1 MIQENNRQ
9 LVKQNKGEWSEF
21 YALVKLL
28 ANGFVDL
35 ETATDPLR
43 KKTIVVSVRKNET
56 EFHINDG
63 MIRSVDKL
71 FVAAELS
78 NLADEIKKGILAI
91 KKNNSSLPIA
101 EYLSHQLGISVK
113 KQNSSMVADLYATM
127 YFEDRETKYDLS
139 IKSWLGGNPSFL
151 NASKK
156 STKITYSIKGNLSDS
171 FLTTLNQKKAT
182 DNLRK
187 IYENE
192 GYLEFHS
199 YANEKFLDGLYY
211 ATADGPQVLA
221 DLVVCGYLSGRDG
234 IDSHVKKELASIG
247 EYFQYFKQSRNLF
260 SAIRSK
266 AIYEQRIKVLL
277 FHFLMYQLQ
286 KGAPESNSLASDNYL
301 AVLSDGN
308 LLCIVGRERLEEK
321 LFSLCKMDSP
331 SASRHDYGYA
341 YQKEGT
347 WYIDLQPGIRLN
359 APS

>member
-1 MIQENNRQ
+1 MIQENNQ
-9 LVKQNKGEWSEF
+9 HLVKQNKGEWSEF
-21 YALVKLL
+21 YALIKLL

-35 ETATDPLR
+35 ETATDPVR
-43 KKTIVVSVRKNET
+43 KKTKVISVRKNET
-56 EFHINDG
+56 EFRIEGGVIHSGEKIFEATQ
-63 MIRSVDKL
+63 L
-71 FVAAELS
+71 F
-78 NLADEIKKGILAI
+78 NLADKIKKAILEIKK
-91 KKNNSSLPIA
+91 NDSSLPIA
-101 EYLSHQLGISVK
+101 ESLSHQLGISVK
-113 KQNSSMVADLYATM
+113 KQTSSMVADLYATM

-151 NASKK
+151 NASKN
-156 STKITYSIKGNLSDS
+156 STKITYKIKGNLPDS
-171 FLTTLNQKKAT
+171 FLSTINQKTAT
-182 DNLRK
+182 ANLRK

-192 GYLEFHS
+192 GHLEFHS
-199 YANEKFLDGLYY
+199 YVNKKFLDGLHY

-247 EYFQYFKQSRNLF
+247 ENFQYFKQSRNLF
-260 SAIRSK
+260 QAIKTK

-286 KGAPESNSLASDNYL
+286 KGAPESSSLASDNYL